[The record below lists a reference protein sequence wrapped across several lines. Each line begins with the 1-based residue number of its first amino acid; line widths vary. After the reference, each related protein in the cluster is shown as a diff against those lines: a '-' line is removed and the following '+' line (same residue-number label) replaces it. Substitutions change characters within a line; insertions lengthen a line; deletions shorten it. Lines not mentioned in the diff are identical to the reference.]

1 MFVTIKNLNFKYPG
15 NDDWVIND
23 FDYTFKKGDIIGIL
37 GASGSGKSTLLRL
50 MAGLEVPHT
59 GEMLLNERI
68 LFNNREIIQ
77 PENRN
82 IGMVFQDY
90 ALFPHMTVEK
100 NIGYGITS
108 RKNKNKRIKEVLKL
122 VEMEDFAKRYPHEL
136 SGGQQQRIALA
147 RALAPK
153 PSLLLMDEPFSSL
166 DHDLQIKIREEL
178 RSIIKKAG
186 ITSVFVTHNRENCE
200 SISDEIIEL
209 EKGKIKY
216 NNHKITSII

>member
-59 GEMLLNERI
+59 GEMLLNEHI
-68 LFNNREIIQ
+68 LFNSREIIQ

-147 RALAPK
+147 RAL
-153 PSLLLMDEPFSSL
+153 
-166 DHDLQIKIREEL
+166 
-178 RSIIKKAG
+178 
-186 ITSVFVTHNRENCE
+186 T
-200 SISDEIIEL
+200 
-209 EKGKIKY
+209 
-216 NNHKITSII
+216 

>member
-15 NDDWVIND
+15 TDDLVISEFN
-23 FDYTFKKGDIIGIL
+23 YTFKRGDIIGIL

-50 MAGLEVPHT
+50 MAGLEIPHT
-59 GEMLLNERI
+59 GEMHLDERI
-68 LFNNREIIQ
+68 LFNESKMIQ

-100 NIGYGITS
+100 NIGYGIS
-108 RKNKNKRIKEVLKL
+108 SNKNKSKRIKDVLKL
-122 VEMEDFAKRYPHEL
+122 VEMEDYAKRYPHEL

-166 DHDLQIKIREEL
+166 DYDLQIKIREEL

-200 SISDEIIEL
+200 SISDRIIEL
-209 EKGKIKY
+209 EQGEIK
-216 NNHKITSII
+216 S